1 MLVLSS
7 ISSGL
12 DFWLVNHTSIYR
24 NSELKVFKDI
34 KFFDEISNNWPNDL
48 LGANVYKALESCW

>member
-1 MLVLSS
+1 MLALSS

-34 KFFDEISNNWPNDL
+34 KCFDEISNNWPNDL
-48 LGANVYKALESCW
+48 LGADVCKALESYW